1 MNDGSPEVR
10 PPAGRRRLSSPA
22 ALAVLAAV
30 AIAACATTESPDV
43 SPTAPNAA
51 SSSGAALAVATAAVS
66 SSAPAG
72 VFAAVPEEPG
82 ALARYLV
89 EAERAVRDPAV
100 DPAGATAAGR
110 RLQLG
115 YSRLGS
121 RPALVES
128 VRALVPDDVRFPFEQ
143 NLAARLAPPDV
154 PPGPAGSTLPAW
166 RIQEPRPAAEL
177 LGYYREAEARTGI
190 GWQYLAAIN
199 LVETRMGRIVG
210 VSSAGA
216 VGPMQ
221 FLPSTWTECCT
232 GDPWNDRDAILGA
245 AAYLRRRGGPADMT
259 KAILGYNPNRRYLAM
274 VTAYAA
280 VLAADERAYRGYHAW
295 QVFWDTSAGLVR
307 LPVGYAAD
315 APIDAATYLRD
326 HPQDRA

>member
-1 MNDGSPEVR
+1 VTAPAVV
-10 PPAGRRRLSSPA
+10 PAGRR
-22 ALAVLAAV
+22 
-30 AIAACATTESPDV
+30 AIALLALLTTVGVGACATAEPPAV
-43 SPTAPNAA
+43 PPAA
-51 SSSGAALAVATAAVS
+51 SAGGSSTSGGEQPS
-66 SSAPAG
+66 RPSPPSAPPG
-72 VFAAVPEEPG
+72 VFAAVPEEAA
-82 ALARYLV
+82 ALAQYLV

-100 DPAGATAAGR
+100 DPAGAAAAGS

-121 RPALVES
+121 RPALVEP
-128 VRALVPDDVRFPFEQ
+128 VRALVPEDVRFPFEQ

-154 PPGPAGSTLPAW
+154 PPGPAGPTLPAW
-166 RIQEPRPAAEL
+166 RIRAPRPAAEL
-177 LGYYREAEARTGI
+177 LGYYREAEALTGI

-216 VGPMQ
+216 IGPMQ

-232 GDPWNDRDAILGA
+232 GDPWNDRDAIVGA
-245 AAYLRRRGGPADMT
+245 ATYLRRRGGPGDMT

-315 APIDAATYLRD
+315 APLDAAAYLRD